1 MLLNRKYINDLTREL
16 EKEQGVNEHLHK
28 MIDFLKNRN
37 SKLKEDI
44 EVKEDSI
51 ENLLDANREL
61 SLANTYLEKQNRLLT
76 NENAKLERELQELKT
91 KHSRVTG
98 QLDKLRNYCRQ
109 LTGIDILGTGE
120 DE

>member
-16 EKEQGVNEHLHK
+16 ERAQETNK
-28 MIDFLKNRN
+28 DCLKIIEFWRERSN
-37 SKLKEDI
+37 KLKEDI
-44 EVKEDSI
+44 EVKE
-51 ENLLDANREL
+51 ANKEL
-61 SLANTYLEKQNRLLT
+61 SLANTYLEKQNISFAK
-76 NENAKLERELQELKT
+76 ENAMLEKELQELKT

>member
-1 MLLNRKYINDLTREL
+1 MLLNRKYINGLTEEL
-16 EKEQGVNEHLHK
+16 ERAQETNK
-28 MIDFLKNRN
+28 DCLKIIEFWRERSN
-37 SKLKEDI
+37 KLKEDI
-44 EVKEDSI
+44 EVKEDTI
-51 ENLLDANREL
+51 ENLLDANKEL
-61 SLANTYLEKQNRLLT
+61 SLANTYLEKQNISFAK
-76 NENAKLERELQELKT
+76 ENAKLERELNQLKT

>member
-61 SLANTYLEKQNRLLT
+61 SLANTYLEKQNRLLI
-76 NENAKLERELQELKT
+76 NENAMLKT
-91 KHSRVTG
+91 KHSRVAG

>member
-1 MLLNRKYINDLTREL
+1 ML
-16 EKEQGVNEHLHK
+16 EK
-28 MIDFLKNRN
+28 
-37 SKLKEDI
+37 
-44 EVKEDSI
+44 
-51 ENLLDANREL
+51 
-61 SLANTYLEKQNRLLT
+61 
-76 NENAKLERELQELKT
+76 ELQELKT

>member
-1 MLLNRKYINDLTREL
+1 MLLNRKYINELTQEL
-16 EKEQGVNEHLHK
+16 EKTQGINEHLHK

-44 EVKEDSI
+44 EVKENSI

-61 SLANTYLEKQNRLLT
+61 SLANTYLGKQNISLAK
-76 NENAKLERELQELKT
+76 ENAKLERELSQLKT

>member
-16 EKEQGVNEHLHK
+16 ERAQETNKHCHK
-28 MIDFLKNRN
+28 IIEFWRERSN
-37 SKLKEDI
+37 KLKEDI

-51 ENLLDANREL
+51 ENLLDANKEL
-61 SLANTYLEKQNRLLT
+61 SLANTYLEKQIRLLT
-76 NENAKLERELQELKT
+76 NENAMLERELNQLKT
-91 KHSRVTG
+91 KHSKTTG

>member
-1 MLLNRKYINDLTREL
+1 MLLNRKYINDLTEEL
-16 EKEQGVNEHLHK
+16 ERSQGINEHLHK

-76 NENAKLERELQELKT
+76 NENAMLEKKLNQLKT
-91 KHSRVTG
+91 KHSKTAG

>member
-1 MLLNRKYINDLTREL
+1 MLLNRKYINDLIEEL
-16 EKEQGVNEHLHK
+16 ERAQETNKHLHK

-51 ENLLDANREL
+51 ENLLDANKEL
-61 SLANTYLEKQNRLLT
+61 SLANTYLEKQNRLLI
-76 NENAKLERELQELKT
+76 NENAMLERKLNQLRT
-91 KHSRVTG
+91 KHSKTTG

>member
-1 MLLNRKYINDLTREL
+1 MLLNRKYINDIAREL
-16 EKEQGVNEHLHK
+16 EKAQGINEHLHK

-44 EVKEDSI
+44 EVKKDTI
-51 ENLLDANREL
+51 ENLLDANKEL
-61 SLANTYLEKQNRLLT
+61 SLANTYLEKQNISFAK
-76 NENAKLERELQELKT
+76 ENAMLERELNQLRT
-91 KHSRVTG
+91 KHSKTTG